1 MINVTLNLIFNRV
14 SENITLKKLK
24 LKNCYL
30 GNTEVNNTLENY
42 YSKSI
47 LKKQKS
53 NNKNRVKNNKSEF
66 DKKENV
72 INEKE
77 EYNIINENEK
87 DYKNEI
93 KNNIKNIINI
103 NNIKND
109 NNIKNEENMNVDT
122 IIDNFSSDKD
132 KNIKDNEIYNKN
144 HIEDFL
150 RVESLDLGYNFIN
163 YKKLDKIILSN
174 HIKEL
179 NIEGNDLHLW
189 GDDIFLFFDFI
200 INNKVLEIL
209 NLNKNNLQ
217 MKANKLLEKMN
228 NYNDNNYLSCSLK
241 ILTLEDNQIKDI
253 NLELTNLLSN
263 NKNLERLDLQN
274 NLINDEIANN
284 YFFHSLFKSKLSKIK
299 EINISDNKISLKFLE
314 KIIKYSKENIIEK
327 NNFVLNITSKDIR
340 EAYLNSQNKDFYQEL
355 YKLKTIKCL

>member
-1 MINVTLNLIFNRV
+1 MKNKIENEINV
-14 SENITLKKLK
+14 
-24 LKNCYL
+24 
-30 GNTEVNNTLENY
+30 
-42 YSKSI
+42 
-47 LKKQKS
+47 
-53 NNKNRVKNNKSEF
+53 
-66 DKKENV
+66 
-72 INEKE
+72 
-77 EYNIINENEK
+77 
-87 DYKNEI
+87 
-93 KNNIKNIINI
+93 NNIKYYNKGNNII
-103 NNIKND
+103 
-109 NNIKNEENMNVDT
+109 NIKNEENMTKDI
-122 IIDNFSSDKD
+122 IIDNYSSDED
-132 KNIKDNEIYNKN
+132 KNIKDNEIYNN

-189 GDDIFLFFDFI
+189 GDDILLFFDFI

-217 MKANKLLEKMN
+217 LKANKLLEKMN
-228 NYNDNNYLSCSLK
+228 NYNDNNYSSCPLK

-299 EINISDNKISLKFLE
+299 EINISDYKISLKFIE

-327 NNFVLNITSKDIR
+327 NNFVR
-340 EAYLNSQNKDFYQEL
+340 
-355 YKLKTIKCL
+355 LKT

>member
-1 MINVTLNLIFNRV
+1 
-14 SENITLKKLK
+14 
-24 LKNCYL
+24 
-30 GNTEVNNTLENY
+30 
-42 YSKSI
+42 
-47 LKKQKS
+47 
-53 NNKNRVKNNKSEF
+53 
-66 DKKENV
+66 
-72 INEKE
+72 
-77 EYNIINENEK
+77 
-87 DYKNEI
+87 
-93 KNNIKNIINI
+93 
-103 NNIKND
+103 
-109 NNIKNEENMNVDT
+109 
-122 IIDNFSSDKD
+122 
-132 KNIKDNEIYNKN
+132 
-144 HIEDFL
+144 
-150 RVESLDLGYNFIN
+150 
-163 YKKLDKIILSN
+163 
-174 HIKEL
+174 
-179 NIEGNDLHLW
+179 
-189 GDDIFLFFDFI
+189 
-200 INNKVLEIL
+200 
-209 NLNKNNLQ
+209 